1 MPEFLKQKIL
11 ENLFKINNY
20 NDFVSKLN
28 DINSKINFN
37 FESFIK
43 FYKNGNELP
52 YGINGLYEGCF
63 NIIIILYNF
72 ACAEIDLGNNLK
84 FFHKL
89 NFDANVKTL
98 KDFIK

>member
-1 MPEFLKQKIL
+1 MAVWEIK
-11 ENLFKINNY
+11 
-20 NDFVSKLN
+20 
-28 DINSKINFN
+28 
-37 FESFIK
+37 FIVFIE

-72 ACAEIDLGNNLK
+72 TCAEIDLWNNLK

>member
-1 MPEFLKQKIL
+1 MPQFLKQKIL
-11 ENLFKINNY
+11 ENLLKINNY
-20 NDFVSKLN
+20 NYIDSKNN

-37 FESFIK
+37 FESFIEC
-43 FYKNGNELP
+43 YKNENELP